1 VNPRSSIVTVGAL
14 LVVAAACSSDPEPEP
29 TIQPRALPEVPHGRA
44 RLRWKRFRAVQHD
57 LSRALALP
65 ERGVCTERTGQQC
78 AANGPVTLKDWLRS
92 ENVPEDQLEE
102 ECKKRQGSTECVDG
116 VFIPYDNPRGAHV
129 ITLGGNNT
137 MLAGIHDPIVE
148 PIVTTPIA
156 VDRMVLSA
164 CGERAALDVEGSPE
178 VFTLFNIASLVVDD
192 STDGVVATIE
202 DLYRRLLARSATD
215 AETEALLG
223 LLSDPI
229 SGEEFARLSC
239 FVIAT
244 TPEFIFQ

>member
-1 VNPRSSIVTVGAL
+1 MNYRLVTLAGALVLLAVGA
-14 LVVAAACSSDPEPEP
+14 CDSDPEPAP
-29 TIQPRALPEVPHGRA
+29 TIQPRSLPEVSHGRA
-44 RLRWKRFRAVQHD
+44 RLRWKRFRALQHD

-65 ERGVCTERTGQQC
+65 ERSVCTERTGQQC
-78 AANGPVTLKDWLRS
+78 AASGPVTLKDWLRS
-92 ENVPEDQLEE
+92 ENVPEDQLDE
-102 ECKKRQGSTECVDG
+102 ECKKRQGSSECVDG
-116 VFIPYDNPRGAHV
+116 IYIPYDNPRGAHV

-137 MLAGIHDPIVE
+137 MLAGIHDAIVE

-156 VDRMVLSA
+156 VDRVVLTA
-164 CGERAALDVEGSPE
+164 CGERAALDVEGAPE
-178 VFTLFNIASLVVDD
+178 VFTLFDIASSVVDA

-202 DLYRRLLARSATD
+202 DLHRRLLARSPTD
-215 AETEALLG
+215 AETDALLG
-223 LLSDPI
+223 LLSDPL